1 MIETE
6 VSSASASLTPY
17 IRSRLFAKLG
27 PILAIGCGLWI
38 FTAIIIDL
46 SDNQVPLCIWLGMG
60 IWFFISTL
68 FAVLQQ
74 RAIIYVSK
82 RIIEALVTVWV
93 IASLTFLLL
102 RFLPGGPFDQE
113 KTLPPEIKA
122 NIEKKYG
129 LNVSIT
135 TQYTRYMIQLAQ
147 GDLGESYKYIGR
159 SVTDIIK
166 DSFPVS
172 FQLGFYSLLLAFL
185 IGVPLGIFAAEKH
198 NTFWDSSAMVLA
210 ISGVALPSFVFGPL
224 LVLVFCFGIPFGSFK
239 GLLPPALWDGP
250 IYYILP
256 VVTLGIRPAAIIARL
271 MRSSVLDV
279 IHADFVRTAKAKGL
293 TQRAVLY
300 KHILKNSLLPVI
312 TISGPLCAGVLS
324 GSFVNEI
331 IFAVPGM
338 GKYLVQ
344 SVTNRDYPLVLGLTL
359 VYAVMLVLANLI
371 VDLLYVVVDPRIE
384 L

>member
-1 MIETE
+1 MSAAPGDS
-6 VSSASASLTPY
+6 SSAKIFS
-17 IRSRLFAKLG
+17 KLG
-27 PILAIGCGLWI
+27 LILGLGCVLWI
-38 FTAIIIDL
+38 IVAIAFDL
-46 SDNQVPLCIWLGMG
+46 SDNIIPSFVWYGLG
-60 IWFFISTL
+60 IWFFASGV
-68 FAVLQQ
+68 FAVLHQK
-74 RAIIYVSK
+74 AVTYVSK
-82 RIIEALVTVWV
+82 RLLEALVTVWV
-93 IASLTFLLL
+93 IATLTFLLL

-129 LNVSIT
+129 LNDPMMV
-135 TQYTRYMIQLAQ
+135 QYTRYMVNLVH

-185 IGVPLGIFAAEKH
+185 IGIPIGIFAAGRH
-198 NTFWDSSAMVLA
+198 NTWWDSAAMVLA
-210 ISGVALPSFVFGPL
+210 ISGVALPSFVFGPI
-224 LVLVFCFGIPFGSFK
+224 LVLIFCFGIPFHSLK

-256 VVTLGIRPAAIIARL
+256 VITLGIRPAAIIARL
-271 MRSSVLDV
+271 MRSSVLEV

-293 TQRAVLY
+293 SQKVVMY
-300 KHILKNSLLPVI
+300 KHVLKNSLLPVI

-338 GKYLVQ
+338 GKHLVQ

-359 VYAVMLVLANLI
+359 IYAIMLVLANLV
-371 VDLLYVVVDPRIE
+371 VDLLYVVVDPRIQ

>member
-1 MIETE
+1 MHPE
-6 VSSASASLTPY
+6 VSSQKNSLVKF
-17 IRSRLFAKLG
+17 ISQLG
-27 PILAIGCGLWI
+27 PVLGIGCVLWI
-38 FTAIIIDL
+38 AAAISIDL
-46 SDNQVPLCIWLGMG
+46 SDHNIPSIFWWSAFS
-60 IWFFISTL
+60 WFFISAV
-68 FAVLQQ
+68 FAVIHQN
-74 RAIIYVSK
+74 AIKYVAK
-82 RIIEALVTVWV
+82 RLVEALVTVWI
-93 IASLTFLLL
+93 IATLTFLLL

-122 NIEKKYG
+122 NIERKYG
-129 LNVSIT
+129 LNEPLT
-135 TQYTRYMIQLAQ
+135 RQYSNYIVNLVH

-166 DSFPVS
+166 ESFPVS
-172 FQLGFYSLLLAFL
+172 FQLGFYSLMLAFL
-185 IGVPLGIFAAEKH
+185 IGIPLGVFAAGKH
-198 NTFWDSSAMVLA
+198 NTFWDSAAMVVA
-210 ISGVALPSFVFGPL
+210 VSGVALPSFVFGPL
-224 LVLVFCFGIPFGSFK
+224 LVLIFCFGIPFQSMR

-271 MRSSVLDV
+271 MRSSVLEV

-293 TQRAVLY
+293 AQKVVMY
-300 KHILKNSLLPVI
+300 KHVLKNSLLPVI

-338 GKYLVQ
+338 GKHLVQ

-359 VYAVMLVLANLI
+359 VYAILLVLANLV
-371 VDLLYVVVDPRIE
+371 VDLLYVVVDPRIK

>member
-1 MIETE
+1 M
-6 VSSASASLTPY
+6 SSVAASIPSPSLF
-17 IRSRLFAKLG
+17 RLFTKLG
-27 PILAIGCGLWI
+27 PTLGIGCALWI
-38 FTAIIIDL
+38 LTAVAFDL
-46 SDNQVPLCIWLGMG
+46 SDNQVPSAIWIGMFA
-60 IWFFISTL
+60 WFFVSGVY
-68 FAVLQQ
+68 AVIHQN
-74 RAIIYVSK
+74 AVTYVSK
-82 RIIEALVTVWV
+82 RLIEAFITVWV

-102 RFLPGGPFDQE
+102 RFLPGGPFDQD
-113 KTLPPEIKA
+113 KALPPEIKA

-129 LNVSIT
+129 LNDPMS
-135 TQYTRYMIQLAQ
+135 TQYARYITNLAK

-166 DSFPVS
+166 DSFPIS

-185 IGVPLGIFAAEKH
+185 IGVPIGMFAAGKH
-198 NTFWDSSAMVLA
+198 NTFWDSSAMVIA

-224 LVLVFCFGIPFGSFK
+224 LVLIFCFGVPFPALK
-239 GLLPPALWDGP
+239 GMLPPALWDGP

-256 VVTLGIRPAAIIARL
+256 VITLGIRPAAIIARL
-271 MRSSVLDV
+271 MRSSVLEV

-293 TQRAVLY
+293 AERTVMYRHV
-300 KHILKNSLLPVI
+300 LKNSLLPVI

-338 GKYLVQ
+338 GKHLVQ

-359 VYAVMLVLANLI
+359 VTRLFYCL
-371 VDLLYVVVDPRIE
+371 RI
-384 L
+384 

>member
-1 MIETE
+1 MT
-6 VSSASASLTPY
+6 SSEAVYATSLSP
-17 IRSRLFAKLG
+17 SFSQRLFAKLG
-27 PILAIGCGLWI
+27 PILGVGCVLWI
-38 FTAIIIDL
+38 ISAIAIDL
-46 SDNQVPLCIWLGMG
+46 SDNKIPFEFWVAMFT
-60 IWFFISTL
+60 WFFASA
-68 FAVLQQ
+68 FYAVLHQK
-74 RAIIYVSK
+74 AVTYVSK
-82 RIIEALVTVWV
+82 RLVEALVTLWV

-129 LNVSIT
+129 LNDPIS
-135 TQYTRYMIQLAQ
+135 TQYVSYITNLVH

-159 SVTDIIK
+159 NVTDIIK

-185 IGVPLGIFAAEKH
+185 IGIPLGIFAAGKH

-224 LVLVFCFGIPFGSFK
+224 LVLIFCFGVPFHALK
-239 GLLPPALWDGP
+239 GTLPPALWDGP

-256 VVTLGIRPAAIIARL
+256 VITLGIRPAAIIARL
-271 MRSSVLDV
+271 MRSSVLEV
-279 IHADFVRTAKAKGL
+279 IHADFVRTARAKGL
-293 TQRAVLY
+293 AKRVVMY
-300 KHILKNSLLPVI
+300 KHVLKNSLLPVI

-338 GKYLVQ
+338 GKHLVQ

-359 VYAVMLVLANLI
+359 VYAVLLVLANLV
-371 VDLLYVVVDPRIE
+371 VDLLYVVVDPRIQ

>member
-1 MIETE
+1 MHPE
-6 VSSASASLTPY
+6 VSSQQNSLVKFL
-17 IRSRLFAKLG
+17 SQLG
-27 PILAIGCGLWI
+27 PVLGIGCVLWI
-38 FTAIIIDL
+38 AAAISIDL
-46 SDNQVPLCIWLGMG
+46 SDHNIPSIFWWGAFS
-60 IWFFISTL
+60 WFFLSAV
-68 FAVLQQ
+68 FAVIHQN
-74 RAIIYVSK
+74 AIKYVGK
-82 RIIEALVTVWV
+82 RLVEALVTVWI
-93 IASLTFLLL
+93 IATLTFLLL

-122 NIEKKYG
+122 NIERKYG
-129 LNVSIT
+129 LNEPLT
-135 TQYTRYMIQLAQ
+135 RQYSNYIVNLVH

-166 DSFPVS
+166 ESFPVS
-172 FQLGFYSLLLAFL
+172 FQLGFYSLMLAFL
-185 IGVPLGIFAAEKH
+185 IGIPLGVFAAGKH
-198 NTFWDSSAMVLA
+198 NTFWDSAAMVVA
-210 ISGVALPSFVFGPL
+210 VSGVALPSFVFGPL
-224 LVLVFCFGIPFGSFK
+224 LVLIFCFGIPFQSMR

-271 MRSSVLDV
+271 MRSSVLEV

-293 TQRAVLY
+293 AQKVVMY
-300 KHILKNSLLPVI
+300 KHVLKNSLLPVI

-338 GKYLVQ
+338 GKHLVQ

-359 VYAVMLVLANLI
+359 VYAILLVLANLV
-371 VDLLYVVVDPRIE
+371 VDLLYVVVDPRIK

>member
-1 MIETE
+1 MQPE
-6 VSSASASLTPY
+6 VSSQKNSLAQFL
-17 IRSRLFAKLG
+17 SRLGPLLG
-27 PILAIGCGLWI
+27 IGCVFWILA
-38 FTAIIIDL
+38 AISIDL
-46 SDNQVPLCIWLGMG
+46 SDHNIPATFWWGAFT
-60 IWFFISTL
+60 WFFISAV
-68 FAVLQQ
+68 FAVIHQN
-74 RAIIYVSK
+74 AVKYVSK
-82 RIIEALVTVWV
+82 RLIEALVTVWV
-93 IASLTFLLL
+93 IATLTFLLL

-122 NIEKKYG
+122 NIERKYG
-129 LNVSIT
+129 LNEPLT
-135 TQYTRYMIQLAQ
+135 KQYTDYIVKLVH

-166 DSFPVS
+166 ESFPVS
-172 FQLGFYSLLLAFL
+172 FQLGFYSLMLAFL
-185 IGVPLGIFAAEKH
+185 IGVPLGIFAAGKH
-198 NTFWDSSAMVLA
+198 NTFWDSAAMILA
-210 ISGVALPSFVFGPL
+210 VSGVALPSFVFGPL
-224 LVLVFCFGIPFGSFK
+224 LVLIFCFGVPFESMR

-256 VVTLGIRPAAIIARL
+256 VITLGIRPAAIIARL
-271 MRSSVLDV
+271 MRSSVLEV

-293 TQRAVLY
+293 TQKVVMY
-300 KHILKNSLLPVI
+300 KHVLKNSLLPVI

-338 GKYLVQ
+338 GKHLVQ

-359 VYAVMLVLANLI
+359 IYAILLVLANLV
-371 VDLLYVVVDPRIE
+371 VDLLYVVVDPRIK

>member
-1 MIETE
+1 MSSVATATLPPKPINGL
-6 VSSASASLTPY
+6 VS
-17 IRSRLFAKLG
+17 KLG
-27 PILAIGCGLWI
+27 PVLASGCGLWI
-38 FTAIIIDL
+38 LAAIIIDL
-46 SDNQVPLCIWLGMG
+46 SDNRIPFPFWIGMFLWLLV
-60 IWFFISTL
+60 SVVY
-68 FAVLQQ
+68 AVIQQ
-74 RAIIYVSK
+74 NAVTYVS
-82 RIIEALVTVWV
+82 RRLVEALVTVWI

-129 LNVSIT
+129 LNDPMS
-135 TQYTRYMIQLAQ
+135 TQYFHYITGLAQ

-166 DSFPVS
+166 DSFPIS

-185 IGVPLGIFAAEKH
+185 IGVPIGMFAAGKH

-224 LVLVFCFGIPFGSFK
+224 LVLIFCFGVPFPAFK
-239 GLLPPALWDGP
+239 GMLPPALWDGP

-256 VVTLGIRPAAIIARL
+256 VITLGIRPAAIIARL
-271 MRSSVLDV
+271 MRSSVLEV

-293 TQRAVLY
+293 AQRTVMY
-300 KHILKNSLLPVI
+300 RHVLKNSLLPVI

-338 GKYLVQ
+338 GKHLVQ

-359 VYAVMLVLANLI
+359 VYAALLVLANLV
-371 VDLLYVVVDPRIE
+371 VDLLYVVVDPRIQ

>member
-1 MIETE
+1 M
-6 VSSASASLTPY
+6 SAEAIVNFAPSFAQ
-17 IRSRLFAKLG
+17 RLIAKFG
-27 PILAIGCGLWI
+27 PILSIGCVAWI
-38 FTAIIIDL
+38 VTAVAIDL
-46 SDNQVPLCIWLGMG
+46 SDNSVPLFIWLGL
-60 IWFFISTL
+60 ISWFFVS
-68 FAVLQQ
+68 AVYAVIQQ
-74 RAIIYVSK
+74 KAVTYVSK
-82 RIIEALVTVWV
+82 RLVEALLTVWV

-129 LNVSIT
+129 LNDPIA
-135 TQYTRYMIQLAQ
+135 TQYFRFISNLAQ

-166 DSFPVS
+166 DSFPIS
-172 FQLGFYSLLLAFL
+172 FQLGFYSLLLAFF
-185 IGVPLGIFAAEKH
+185 IGVPLGIFAAGRH
-198 NTFWDSSAMVLA
+198 NTFWDSSAMIVA
-210 ISGVALPSFVFGPL
+210 ISGVALPSFVFGPI
-224 LVLVFCFGIPFGSFK
+224 LVLIFCFGVPFPALK

-271 MRSSVLDV
+271 MRSSVLEV

-293 TQRAVLY
+293 AKKTVMYRHV
-300 KHILKNSLLPVI
+300 LKNSLLPVI

-338 GKYLVQ
+338 GKHLVQ

-359 VYAVMLVLANLI
+359 VYAVLLVGANLV
-371 VDLLYVVVDPRIE
+371 VDLLYMVVDPRIQ